1 MDKMRPLFVAI
12 LASCAISWM
21 VYSVVWIVVTVSS
34 PTYRWMTV
42 PSEWPDKIT
51 DYSFLQTLKP
61 FGNDAMQEGRGAE
74 GDIFLV
80 QTNIIMLSMSDARQS
95 DHRKEMR
102 TIWARI
108 ANRVNT
114 KRQKS
119 AGAPTIES
127 QYDLPVWHMFM
138 CGFILPGGEQ
148 HRKKSILVTSPGRL
162 QASGSYAKARSLY
175 QEQLEHGDLLAVRA
189 QYNNDELIIRLCLQ
203 LVTSLDFQYVIVL
216 ADSILPTGLLSV
228 HSVAATRDMF
238 TRLETTH
245 AALSDGVFSPVN
257 ECLPSKAEN
266 KTTQCASMY
275 LSREDAALPI
285 VSSWSSLLKQSFN
298 KSTFEIG
305 RDMSLPN
312 SLIDNLSDLNCTEG
326 SMTLFAQITDE
337 SMKRIANLSQSN
349 IKQLD
354 DMLCFAAA

>member
-1 MDKMRPLFVAI
+1 MLVSKISFPCCMDKMRPLFVAI
-12 LASCAISWM
+12 LASCTISWM

-102 TIWARI
+102 TIWARK

-119 AGAPTIES
+119 ARAPTIES

-148 HRKKSILVTSPGRL
+148 HRKKPILVTSPGRL
-162 QASGSYAKARSLY
+162 QASGCKQAAATTRL
-175 QEQLEHGDLLAVRA
+175 DLLVQSIGR
-189 QYNNDELIIRLCLQ
+189 RLTLRSYRPLQ
-203 LVTSLDFQYVIVL
+203 QHNPLPPPRTHPRHRHRYFDTEVL
-216 ADSILPTGLLSV
+216 TLPT
-228 HSVAATRDMF
+228 
-238 TRLETTH
+238 
-245 AALSDGVFSPVN
+245 
-257 ECLPSKAEN
+257 
-266 KTTQCASMY
+266 
-275 LSREDAALPI
+275 
-285 VSSWSSLLKQSFN
+285 
-298 KSTFEIG
+298 
-305 RDMSLPN
+305 
-312 SLIDNLSDLNCTEG
+312 DNLG
-326 SMTLFAQITDE
+326 SNSFCSVCPVVRCVRRSGSKIYSTIRRMSRLFISSF
-337 SMKRIANLSQSN
+337 SMK
-349 IKQLD
+349 
-354 DMLCFAAA
+354 